1 MIGPFAALLAVASA
15 AAAGPAPV
23 RLSAE
28 RSDAPDRHSAEAIA
42 RGQAGA
48 AALALCRP
56 VVDGVQLCVRTQTGP
71 GWRLATEADAA
82 AWKEPLPA
90 VWARA
95 TDQARAAWRAKPPVA
110 AQVEGMPGTYYVRQA
125 GDGAEALPLAEPAC
139 LSSAAPVEGLVLAFP
154 ERGTLLFWRSGDADF
169 DKVLGVGA
177 RRMAESVQDNV
188 TAAILKHDGQAW
200 RVWAEVEGDVQPRS
214 PAPSAAPAGRLPP
227 SVRPP

>member
-1 MIGPFAALLAVASA
+1 MRGPLLGLLSAL

-28 RSDAPDRHSAEAIA
+28 RADAPDRHSAAAIA
-42 RGQAGA
+42 QGQAGP

-56 VVDGVQLCVRTQTGP
+56 VVDGVQLCVRTQKGP

-82 AWKEPLPA
+82 DWGEAPAA

-95 TDQARAAWRAKPPVA
+95 TAAARAAWAASPPVA
-110 AQVEGMPGTYYVRQA
+110 AQVEGLAGTYFVRQA
-125 GDGAEALPLAEPAC
+125 GDGAEALPLAEPDC
-139 LSSAAPVEGLVLAFP
+139 LRVAGGAAGLVLALP
-154 ERGTLLFWRSGDADF
+154 ERGTLLFWRSGEADF

-177 RRMAESVQDNV
+177 RRMAEAVEDNV

-200 RVWAEVEGDVQPRS
+200 RVWAEVEGDVQPR
-214 PAPSAAPAGRLPP
+214 APAAPAAGRLPP